1 MKRIII
7 SILSVISTVT
17 VFSQEKKTTALNDST
32 ELQQYDDG
40 QSLKVRYLL
49 NGSAISLKDK
59 DRLLA
64 NETYVRQEFNIKTV
78 DKEPVGEINLLIDG
92 AVPEKKQE
100 NKPVIILPQ
109 SINIFSNLKGTSF
122 PDFNWTDIS
131 RYNYSLSSLK
141 GKVVVLNFW
150 HTSCVPCI
158 AEMPLLNELVKQ
170 YAGKEVLFIA
180 STLNDEAQTKK
191 FLQKTKFD
199 YRQVAGI
206 DPQTI
211 FNPFPGWPVHIVLD
225 KEGLIRFHALG
236 KQKDIEQKLMKSI
249 DGALAEQNN

>member
-1 MKRIII
+1 MKTILI

-17 VFSQEKKTTALNDST
+17 VLSQEKKVSALNDST

-49 NGSAISLKDK
+49 NSSAISLKDK
-59 DRLLA
+59 DKLLA
-64 NETYVRQEFNIKTV
+64 NETYVRQEFNIRTV
-78 DKEPVGEINLLIDG
+78 GKEPVGEINLLIEG
-92 AVPEKKQE
+92 AVPEKKTE
-100 NKPVIILPQ
+100 NKPMIISPH
-109 SINIFSNLKGTSF
+109 SVNIFSNLKGTPF
-122 PDFNWTDIS
+122 PDFNWTDIRRNS
-131 RYNYSLSSLK
+131 YSLLSLK

-191 FLQKTKFD
+191 FLQTTKFE

-211 FNPFPGWPVHIVLD
+211 FDPFPGWPVHIVLD

-236 KQKDIEQKLMKSI
+236 KQNDIEQKLIKSI
-249 DGALAEQNN
+249 DEALAK